1 MARSAKTLLG
11 GRYKL
16 TGELA
21 RAASVQRGWD
31 RWLNRHVFIEILE
44 RDKIGDCLRQGR
56 FIASAR
62 ALARIEHPNVAALL
76 DYGASEAGAP
86 YHVMVEDG
94 VDLAT
99 LMASE
104 PRVSW
109 ARARGILLDV
119 IAGVHALHRQRI
131 IHGGIALHTVA
142 LFGETARLVEFGEA
156 EQLDDE
162 PAREQLGVDVRGI
175 AALGFTM
182 LTGSAPTGRSWSS
195 LAAALGRVDV
205 PRNVRA
211 VLVDALTQPQ
221 TIELTTLRRELSRGA
236 RAIERV
242 PLLARLRSF
251 RVSPSIGLID
261 AAAGLAA
268 AVMLSIG
275 LWASV
280 ASSEVAA
287 SSSTFTSEAGH
298 EAGHED
304 RLPCEHRLDSLG
316 SSSLP
321 ERSGPARRGDATEPD
336 VRTRDEA
343 KAPARSAHEQA
354 SAVAIPQQ
362 SFESARARVQVG
374 SEAQRKLGV
383 TVQSE
388 RFDVRRGLS
397 AAALVER
404 GIDLTH
410 GRPTPEDD
418 PRLPI
423 VDGPLRAR
431 ALFEAA
437 CERDYGKGCHMLGV
451 QIAEGMIPDD
461 GAGAAQHYRRGCA
474 LDYHRS
480 CAALA
485 DLARAGQI
493 VADADRLDAK
503 ACRLAGPDSSYCSPR
518 G

>member
-31 RWLNRHVFIEILE
+31 RWLNRHVFIKVLAS
-44 RDKIGDCLRQGR
+44 DKIDDCAGQGR

-62 ALARIEHPNVAALL
+62 ALVRIEHPNVAALL

-86 YHVMVEDG
+86 YHVMTEDG

-119 IAGVHALHRQRI
+119 IAGVHALHRERI
-131 IHGGIALHTVA
+131 VHGGIGLHTVA
-142 LFGETARLVEFGEA
+142 LFGETARLVEFGDA
-156 EQLDDE
+156 ESHDE
-162 PAREQLGVDVRGI
+162 LAREQLGVDVRGV

-182 LTGSAPTGRSWSS
+182 LTGSMATGRSGSS
-195 LAAALGRVDV
+195 LAAALARVDV

-221 TIELTTLRRELSRGA
+221 TIELATLRRELSRGA
-236 RAIERV
+236 RSIGRV
-242 PLLARLRSF
+242 PVLARLRSV
-251 RVSPSIGLID
+251 RASHADRLID

-268 AVMLSIG
+268 AAMLSIG
-275 LWASV
+275 LWSSV
-280 ASSEVAA
+280 ASSEVTA
-287 SSSTFTSEAGH
+287 SASAITSGARRDGT
-298 EAGHED
+298 
-304 RLPCEHRLDSLG
+304 PCEHRHDSLG
-316 SSSLP
+316 VSSTP
-321 ERSGPARRGDATEPD
+321 ARGEPARRGDATESNERPC
-336 VRTRDEA
+336 DEVEI
-343 KAPARSAHEQA
+343 PARTAHEQTPA

-362 SFESARARVQVG
+362 SFESGRARVQVG
-374 SEAQRKLGV
+374 SEGQRKLGV
-383 TVQSE
+383 TMQSE
-388 RFDVRRGLS
+388 RLDARRGLS
-397 AAALVER
+397 AATLVER

-431 ALFEAA
+431 TLFEAA
-437 CERDYGKGCHMLGV
+437 CARDYGKGCHMLGV

-485 DLARAGQI
+485 ELARAGQI